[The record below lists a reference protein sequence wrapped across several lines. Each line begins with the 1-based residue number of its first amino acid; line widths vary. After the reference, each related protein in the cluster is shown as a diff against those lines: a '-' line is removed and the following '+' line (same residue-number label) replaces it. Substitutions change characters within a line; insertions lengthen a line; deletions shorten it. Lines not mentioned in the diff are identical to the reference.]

1 MKHEIYNKLFDGQ
14 HYIDY
19 DEYGKPI
26 PIIRI
31 IKEGKKYKAYNIKNP
46 KLYEY
51 FDTAKEFLSAIGS
64 PATRPNA
71 FDDQTGED
79 IFWGR

>member
-1 MKHEIYNKLFDGQ
+1 MDKAIYEKLFNGQ
-14 HYIDY
+14 HHIEY
-19 DEYGKPI
+19 DENEKPI

-31 IKEGKKYKAYNIKNP
+31 IKKQGKYIAFNIKKP
-46 KLYEY
+46 HLKEH
-51 FDTAKEFLSAIGS
+51 FKSVKEFLNKIGS
-64 PATRPNA
+64 PGTRPNA